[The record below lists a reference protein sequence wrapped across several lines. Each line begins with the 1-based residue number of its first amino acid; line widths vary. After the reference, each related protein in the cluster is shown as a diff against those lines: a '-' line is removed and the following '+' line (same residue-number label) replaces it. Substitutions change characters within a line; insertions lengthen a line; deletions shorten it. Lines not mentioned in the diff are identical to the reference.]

1 MRKTIL
7 SLLGSTLIVASMANA
22 AMAAE
27 RHTRHH
33 KTYTSQGARN
43 AYGWQN
49 RNALASENRT
59 VVWPKDQNVFG
70 RDAPWPTGRILPDDP
85 RQFGNY

>member
-27 RHTRHH
+27 HFTRHH
-33 KTYTSQGARN
+33 KMYASERV
-43 AYGWQN
+43 
-49 RNALASENRT
+49 RNALASENLT
-59 VVWPKDQNVFG
+59 VVWPKDQNPFG
-70 RDAPWPTGRILPDDP
+70 RGNPWRSGIRPDDW
-85 RQFGNY
+85 RQSFNGL

>member
-27 RHTRHH
+27 HFTRHH
-33 KTYTSQGARN
+33 RMYASERVRN
-43 AYGWQN
+43 AYG
-49 RNALASENRT
+49 SEYVFIPEDR
-59 VVWPKDQNVFG
+59 NVFG
-70 RDAPWPTGRILPDDP
+70 AVPPWPTGRIPPVDW
-85 RQFGNY
+85 RQSSNGG